1 LINDTVEKLVV
12 IGVVDLVFLITGYF
26 SIDDLVKMG
35 KIDISNKETLRKLK
49 RIFSK
54 KNSYLYEFI

>member
-1 LINDTVEKLVV
+1 MNGVLEIIQKSLGKDLTNKGKCPKTCYECCSLTV
-12 IGVVDLVFLITGYF
+12 GTNAMNF
-26 SIDDLVKMG
+26 
-35 KIDISNKETLRKLK
+35 RKLK